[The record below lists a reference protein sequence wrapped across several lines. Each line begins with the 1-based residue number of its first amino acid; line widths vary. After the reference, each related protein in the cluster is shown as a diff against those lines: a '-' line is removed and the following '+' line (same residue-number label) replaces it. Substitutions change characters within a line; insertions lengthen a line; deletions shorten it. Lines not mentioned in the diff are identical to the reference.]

1 MATMT
6 DGWAYHYLTPSDQP
20 TSMRAKAQG
29 MQIGVPSTT
38 RKAETLIELR
48 KAQTGSEDTT
58 SSGLEQT
65 TTVNSASS
73 TLSQNTLTDYKT
85 DPFVHRYGRRFL
97 HGPTLLYPLP
107 VDLVELHRQTL
118 RTEMFMDVNGA
129 PFCSPFFKDSP
140 PTKVLDLACG
150 SGFWSSACH
159 DYFRS
164 RGDCSNISFTGLD
177 IVQLAPD
184 LSLHGLNWHF
194 VQHDLGERPLPFSEG
209 EFDFIFIKD
218 ASFCRAA
225 SEINS
230 TSMEEYLRLLR
241 LGGVLEVWESDHT
254 FRTLLPHP
262 SIPSKLSGVNE
273 KDIEQAEETATYL
286 ISPSTAF
293 AKSQN
298 KFLQD
303 YNGWM
308 EMALEKRN
316 FTATPCAMVSWNF
329 ASVPDKCEKVGSRR
343 VAIPFGEVRWEQDDI
358 AGGTGNSLKQNR
370 SEPAAAAERQA
381 KIKPKTLTAE
391 QAALRRTALITTIQ
405 FIESLELLLKEES
418 GKRQDEWDR
427 WWAGMTHD
435 LLEQNGTFNGECLEI
450 GAWWCQKK

>member
-1 MATMT
+1 MAMMS
-6 DGWAYHYLTPSDQP
+6 DGWAYHYLAPSERP
-20 TSMRAKAQG
+20 TSTRAKVQSLQMGAP
-29 MQIGVPSTT
+29 VTT
-38 RKAETLIELR
+38 RKAEAAMELR
-48 KAQTGSEDTT
+48 QPQSGLEDTT
-58 SSGLEQT
+58 SSSLEQP

-73 TLSQNTLTDYKT
+73 TPSRNTLTDYKIN
-85 DPFVHRYGRRFL
+85 PFVHRYGRRFL
-97 HGPTLLYPLP
+97 RDPILLYPLP

-140 PTKVLDLACG
+140 PTNVLEIACG
-150 SGFWSSACH
+150 SAFWSSACH
-159 DYFRS
+159 DYFKS

-194 VQHDLGERPLPFSEG
+194 VQHDLGERPLPFSKG

-225 SEINS
+225 SEISS

-241 LGGVLEVWESDHT
+241 PGGVLEVWESDHT

-262 SIPSKLSGVNE
+262 SIPSKLSGVAE
-273 KDIEQAEETATYL
+273 EDIEQAEETATYL

-303 YNGWM
+303 YNSWV
-308 EMALEKRN
+308 EMALEKRS
-316 FTATPCAMVSWNF
+316 FTATPCTRVSWAF
-329 ASVPDKCEKVGSRR
+329 TSVPDKCEKVGSRR
-343 VAIPFGEVRWEQDDI
+343 VAIPFGEVRWEQNDV
-358 AGGTGNSLKQNR
+358 AGGTGKGLTQNR
-370 SEPAAAAERQA
+370 REPAAAAERQA
-381 KIKPKTLTAE
+381 KVEQKPLTAE
-391 QAALRRTALITTIQ
+391 QAALRRTALMTTIQ

-435 LLEQNGTFNGECLEI
+435 LLQQNGTFNGECLEI
-450 GAWWCQKK
+450 GAWWCQKI